1 MQEILEEDV
10 LLRQMDESP
19 RSEQGSMHVFQVQA
33 QVWASKK
40 KKEMRLEL
48 PKMRFHIIG
57 F

>member
-1 MQEILEEDV
+1 
-10 LLRQMDESP
+10 MDESLG
-19 RSEQGSMHVFQVQA
+19 SEQRSMHVFQIQA